1 MERERERKEKEKG
14 EVEERKRCVG
24 ALVTPRDQRCAMIG
38 YRQAGKEVVREGG
51 EAEGSPA
58 VVCPL

>member
-1 MERERERKEKEKG
+1 ME
-14 EVEERKRCVG
+14 EVEERERCMG
-24 ALVTPRDQRCAMIG
+24 ACVAPRDPRCAMIG
-38 YRQAGKEVVREGG
+38 YRLAGKEVVREGG